1 MKRGEFC
8 GFFFP
13 KEEEEFVRVIPDCE
27 EAKHV
32 YVSFLSK
39 AVTLIDYARNDSF
52 YIRLKRKVL
61 PAFKN
66 NTT

>member
-39 AVTLIDYARNDSF
+39 AVTLIDYATERFLLHQTEKKS
-52 YIRLKRKVL
+52 V
-61 PAFKN
+61 AGV
-66 NTT
+66 